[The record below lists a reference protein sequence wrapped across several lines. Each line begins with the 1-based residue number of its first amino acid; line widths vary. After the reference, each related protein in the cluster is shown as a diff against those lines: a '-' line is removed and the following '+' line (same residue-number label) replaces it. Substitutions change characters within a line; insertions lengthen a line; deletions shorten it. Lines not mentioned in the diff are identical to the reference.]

1 MSSRLRQA
9 FSLRQGYGGQD
20 VAANLQDVPSPGLRA
35 RHSEA
40 AAARSSRN
48 CAGGEVNVLYQ

>member
-20 VAANLQDVPSPGLRA
+20 VAAKVQDVLSPGLRA
-35 RHSEA
+35 SHSEA
-40 AAARSSRN
+40 AAACSSAVVSRPP
-48 CAGGEVNVLYQ
+48 

>member
-20 VAANLQDVPSPGLRA
+20 VAANLQDDVPSPGLSA

-40 AAARSSRN
+40 AAA
-48 CAGGEVNVLYQ
+48 AHPGIAQAAK